1 MTTMTAAEPTI
12 VVTDHEYEYN
22 DDDDDLSFA
31 TAASSESSTTSTS
44 SNDQPASKRA
54 RLDHDKLRLLD
65 GIATV
70 QRQYLMREEPRVV
83 FGTLLEKL
91 LDLMDSEYGF
101 IGEVMYKEED
111 GSPYLQTHA
120 ITNIAWNAVTRAF
133 YNDNVDHGL
142 KFFNMKSLF
151 GQVIVTAEPMVCNA
165 PQDHPAA
172 CGIPE
177 GHPPLDHFLGIPF
190 FESTTRDD
198 NGPAQLVG
206 MVGIANKPGG
216 YTEADVEFLEPF
228 VTTCSNLIQAYN
240 AVRKNQELVDTL
252 EQRVQERTQE
262 LQKSNE
268 SLEEVN
274 RKLEAASQAQLQT
287 FASITHEIRTPLNC
301 VIGLSSLLQ
310 ETNLSPYQQDC
321 LQMIVTSGDLLLTVV
336 NDVLDYSKLET
347 GNVEIAV
354 KPSNIQTCLDAV
366 VHSIAQKARDKN
378 LTVATSYDPAVPE
391 TIDMDNRR
399 LQQILYNLLGN
410 SVKFSPPEGVI
421 ELKVGLV
428 ENPYRQQQ
436 QQLEDTAPQPQGEE
450 ADTERPDP
458 TNATTER
465 DETAAAET
473 DKPVSSKPSG
483 SGGGCPFLGGKEPTK
498 DAPPSQPATAGGCP
512 FLSGKEPEKQDSS
525 SSMGSSKSPPGAMM
539 LTEEDQLSEG
549 LRTCDKILRFRV
561 KDYGNGIPRKDF
573 ARIFKPFKQAN
584 SMIETSH
591 GGTGLGL
598 AIVTKLVKGLGGAI
612 SVDSVVGQWT
622 EFAVDFPFTG
632 KLFDVKPLTKEL
644 QRGEIISIE
653 QPGSNSGSNLLSELG
668 VNNVRRFD
676 SMESLLETMSPP
688 NNGLQKDR
696 FYLTLVDEQLHD
708 ATQHKQFKNL
718 TKQKT
723 AMVTHGPNY
732 GVKETNLHFRSLRQ
746 VLPSVL
752 IRSLAAQMKAS
763 SHGGPEVESPEAA
776 RPISYDRLRILVAE
790 DNIINQK
797 VLGRMLSRLG
807 VTNVEFADNGEIA
820 VTKNKEQ
827 EFDLI
832 FMDMQMPIMDGLEA
846 TKLIVKHRGDKAL
859 PKVVFVTANV
869 SEKFEEEASDAG
881 GDGYISKPFSLGVID
896 KAFSGYL

>member
-1 MTTMTAAEPTI
+1 MTAAEEI
-12 VVTDHEYEYN
+12 VVTDHEYEYD

-31 TAASSESSTTSTS
+31 TAASSESSTTSTT

-142 KFFNMKSLF
+142 KFFNMNSLF

-198 NGPAQLVG
+198 NGPAQLWHGRHCQQTRRIYRGRCRVSRALRHDLFQSHSSIQCRSQEPGTRRYARAAGPGTNPGTPKVQRITRRSQSQVG
-206 MVGIANKPGG
+206 GRFTGAV
-216 YTEADVEFLEPF
+216 ADI
-228 VTTCSNLIQAYN
+228 CQYH
-240 AVRKNQELVDTL
+240 
-252 EQRVQERTQE
+252 
-262 LQKSNE
+262 
-268 SLEEVN
+268 
-274 RKLEAASQAQLQT
+274 
-287 FASITHEIRTPLNC
+287 HEIRTPLNC

-483 SGGGCPFLGGKEPTK
+483 SGGGCPFLSGKEPTK

-573 ARIFKPFKQAN
+573 TRIFKPFKQAN

-598 AIVTKLVKGLGGAI
+598 AIVTKLVKGLGGTI